1 MSLKITKKE
10 DIHALL
16 SGFGKLKVMIVGD
29 VMVDAYVF
37 GNVDRISPE
46 APVPV
51 VAVKDRANRL
61 GGAANVALN
70 IHALGAEPLMVTV
83 IGNDRMGEEFIHL
96 LEQRKLPTDGIIK
109 SKGRITTTK
118 FRIIG
123 NKVQM
128 LRVDDETLE
137 DISSAEEQ
145 ALIERVTS
153 LLKSD
158 RIDVMILQDYNKGV
172 LTDEVIKRVIAL
184 AKQHHIPVAVDPKRK
199 HFMAYQGVD
208 LFKPNLKEL
217 KEGISIAFDSSDME
231 SVKKAVL
238 ELRNSLDA
246 KQVMVTLSERGVLI
260 TDQNPDN
267 KDAVHHISAHLRRIA
282 DVSGA
287 GDTVVSVASL
297 CLAQQLDTVWLA
309 ELSNLAGG
317 LVCEHIGVVPLDRNN
332 FISEALK
339 VFDKSSL
346 GHKQ

>member
-1 MSLKITKKE
+1 MSLNITNKE

-16 SGFGKLKVMIVGD
+16 SGFGKLRVIIVGD

-96 LEQRKLPTDGIIK
+96 LEQRKLPTEGIIR
-109 SKGRITTTK
+109 SKERITTTK

-137 DISSAEEQ
+137 DISGAVEQ
-145 ALIERVTS
+145 ALIERVAS
-153 LLKSD
+153 LLQSNK
-158 RIDVMILQDYNKGV
+158 IDVMILQDYNKGV
-172 LTDEVIKRVIAL
+172 LTEEVIKRVIAL
-184 AKQHHIPVAVDPKRK
+184 AKQHHIPVAVDPKKK

-217 KEGISIAFDSSDME
+217 KEGVATAFDSSDME

-260 TDQNPDN
+260 TDQNPKNSDTI
-267 KDAVHHISAHLRRIA
+267 HHVSAHLRRIA

-297 CLAQQLDTVWLA
+297 CLAQQVDTVWLA

-317 LVCEHIGVVPLDRNN
+317 LVCEHIGVVPLDKNN
-332 FISEALK
+332 FITEAFK
-339 VFDKSSL
+339 VFEN
-346 GHKQ
+346 HH